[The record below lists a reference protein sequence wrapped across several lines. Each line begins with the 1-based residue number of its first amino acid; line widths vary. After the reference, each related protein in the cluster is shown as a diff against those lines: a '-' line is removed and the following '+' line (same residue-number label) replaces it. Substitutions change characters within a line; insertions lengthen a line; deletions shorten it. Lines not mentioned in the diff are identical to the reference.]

1 MNKKIFKIFVIF
13 LLFFSLSGCSLL
25 VNTPSIETTNLEEE
39 LDKVYS
45 LVNDVSNIAMK
56 ANVKIVTKSFTP
68 SFPFPEV
75 VSGQGSGVIF
85 FEDSNNYFVL
95 TNNHVVNHDQ
105 EYKNVKYEI
114 TDYLGEVYNGT
125 LIASSAAYD
134 LGLLKFNKSKN
145 ILKVLNVNFNSLVKD
160 DLVIAIGQPK
170 GQDNTI
176 TFGKFI
182 RFTSGNLD
190 LVTSHVDFDVIEH
203 NAPINRGSSGG
214 VLINSNLEIVGI
226 NYAGSFKEGV
236 EGSIT
241 AYAIPMIKVDE
252 FLKLNNFY

>member
-1 MNKKIFKIFVIF
+1 MRKTFYKFFIILI
-13 LLFFSLSGCSLL
+13 LLFSLTGCNLL
-25 VNTPSIETTNLEEE
+25 INDPVTENINLEEE

-56 ANVKIVTKSFTP
+56 GNVKIVTTSYAS

-85 FEDSNNYFVL
+85 SEDKNNYFIL
-95 TNNHVVNHDQ
+95 TNNHVVNRDDTYNLVRYQ
-105 EYKNVKYEI
+105 I
-114 TDYLGEVYNGT
+114 TDYLGNEYNGS
-125 LIASSAAYD
+125 LIASSPAYD
-134 LGLLKFNKSKN
+134 LGLLKITKSD
-145 ILKVLNVNFNSLVKD
+145 VQLNVLSINLTTLIKD

-176 TFGKFI
+176 TMGKVLG
-182 RFTSGNLD
+182 FTNGNLEQS
-190 LVTSHVDFDVIEH
+190 TSHVDFDVILH

-236 EGSIT
+236 EGSVS
-241 AYAIPMIKVDE
+241 AYAIPMIKVNE
-252 FLKLNNFY
+252 FLVLNNFY